1 MAWRAL
7 VDSFD
12 EFAITSFRVIRKG
25 GFVTRSVR
33 QIPLEKVQD
42 VNVRSTLG
50 GRWLSYG
57 DVELQTAGSDSTVVF
72 PRILHPEEFRNVLF
86 THTRLHGATDGLG
99 GRAAAAPPSRASL
112 EERLKE
118 AERLYRTGVDL
129 GGGIPGEKA
138 GAAGRAVAR
147 GKIRAGEDAA
157 VTRYA
162 PAPPK
167 PIAAGAGELVPL
179 DPDHPG
185 FRDAI
190 YRARRNEIARMA
202 LAYRDGDPLPR
213 VSYTPEEEAVW
224 RAVWEKLGPLHERLA
239 AAPWRESADALSL
252 DRTHV
257 PQLADVSETLKAGS
271 GFRMIPVA
279 GHDGS

>member
-1 MAWRAL
+1 MSYVAKNLAPGEEILLQPRYHWVRFVPGASVAVLGAALAVASALFVPAGAEGTGTSLRSALLVVAVVLFLAGVLGMGWRAL

-86 THTRLHGATDGLG
+86 THTRPQAVGSNGLG
-99 GRAAAAPPSRASL
+99 GRASAASPSRASV

-118 AERLYRTGVDL
+118 AERLYKTGV
-129 GGGIPGEKA
+129 ISEAEYQEKR
-138 GAAGRAVAR
+138 RALL
-147 GKIRAGEDAA
+147 
-157 VTRYA
+157 
-162 PAPPK
+162 
-167 PIAAGAGELVPL
+167 GEL
-179 DPDHPG
+179 
-185 FRDAI
+185 
-190 YRARRNEIARMA
+190 
-202 LAYRDGDPLPR
+202 
-213 VSYTPEEEAVW
+213 
-224 RAVWEKLGPLHERLA
+224 
-239 AAPWRESADALSL
+239 
-252 DRTHV
+252 
-257 PQLADVSETLKAGS
+257 
-271 GFRMIPVA
+271 
-279 GHDGS
+279 